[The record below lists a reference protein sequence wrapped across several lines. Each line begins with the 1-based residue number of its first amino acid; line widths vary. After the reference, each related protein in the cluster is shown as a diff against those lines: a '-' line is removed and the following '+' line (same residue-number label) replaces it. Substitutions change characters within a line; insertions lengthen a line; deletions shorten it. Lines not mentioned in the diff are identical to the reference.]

1 MAFSPRL
8 VTLERKIKNRTAR
21 IGIVGLG
28 YVGLPLAVEFAHA
41 GFHVVGI
48 DIDERKVRSI
58 NAGVSHIEDVPTATL
73 KTLVRD
79 GLIRAQSDYKGCGK
93 LDAILIAVP
102 TPLRKTKDP
111 DISYIVASMDAIAP
125 QVRAG
130 QLIILES
137 TTYPGTTEEV
147 LRPALEAGGLIV
159 GRDIF
164 LAFSP
169 ERVDPG
175 NKLYQTKN
183 TPKVVGGSTPSCT
196 KVAALLYGQAIEHV
210 HPVTS
215 TQSAEMIKLLE
226 NTFRAV
232 NIGLVNEIA
241 LMCEKLGLDV
251 WEVIDGAAT
260 KPFGF
265 MRFYPGPGIGGHCIP
280 LDPHYLAWKLKTLN
294 YSARFIELAS
304 EINGHMPEVVVRRA
318 TAMLNDAKKSVKG
331 SKIFVLGVAY
341 KKDTGDTRES
351 PALDVIRLLQE
362 EGAIVSFHDPYSNAI
377 RGEDGRTEKGSAL
390 TPRILRASD
399 LVVIVT
405 DHSVYDYR
413 AIVKSARRVLDTRN
427 ATRGVKSGR
436 GKIVKL

>member
-1 MAFSPRL
+1 MAVSPHFGA
-8 VTLERKIKNRTAR
+8 LERKIKSKTAR

-28 YVGLPLAVEFAHA
+28 YVGLPLAVEFAQA
-41 GFHVVGI
+41 GFRVVGI
-48 DIDERKVRSI
+48 DVDERKVRSV
-58 NAGVSHIEDVPTATL
+58 NNGVSHIEDVPTDTL
-73 KTLVRD
+73 KPLVED
-79 GLIRAQSDYKGCGK
+79 GLIRAQADYKGCGK

-111 DISYIVASMDAIAP
+111 DISYIVASLDAIAP

-137 TTYPGTTEEV
+137 TTYPGTTDEV
-147 LRPALEAGGLIV
+147 MRPVLEAGGLKV
-159 GRDIF
+159 GRDFF

-183 TPKVVGGSTPSCT
+183 TPKVVGGTTPSCT

-210 HPVTS
+210 HPVSS

-280 LDPHYLAWKLKTLN
+280 LDPHYLAWKLRTLN

-318 TAMLNDAKKSVKG
+318 SAMLNDAKKSVKG

-341 KKDTGDTRES
+341 KKDTGDVRES
-351 PALDVIRLLQE
+351 PALDVIRLLQD
-362 EGAIVSFHDPYSNAI
+362 EGASVSFHDPYSNAI
-377 RGEDGRTEKGSAL
+377 RAEDGRIEKGVAL
-390 TPRILRASD
+390 TPKNLKAAD
-399 LVVIVT
+399 LVVIIT
-405 DHSVYDYR
+405 DHSVYDYA
-413 AIVKSARRVLDTRN
+413 AIVKSARRILDTRN
-427 ATRGVKSGR
+427 ATRGVKTGR
-436 GKIVKL
+436 GKIEKL

>member
-1 MAFSPRL
+1 LAANPYY
-8 VTLERKIKNRTAR
+8 TAIERKIRNKSAR

-28 YVGLPLAVEFAHA
+28 YVGLPLAVEFAQA
-41 GFHVVGI
+41 GFRVVGI
-48 DIDERKVRSI
+48 DVDDRKVRKI
-58 NAGVSHIEDVPTATL
+58 NAGQSHIEDVSTETL
-73 KTLVRD
+73 KPLVGD

-111 DISYIVASMDAIAP
+111 DISYIVASLDAIAP

-137 TTYPGTTEEV
+137 TTYPGTTDEV
-147 LRPALEAGGLIV
+147 MRPVLESGGLVV

-183 TPKVVGGSTPSCT
+183 TPKVVGGTTPWCT
-196 KVAALLYGQAIEHV
+196 KAAALLYGQAIEHV
-210 HPVTS
+210 HPVSS

-280 LDPHYLAWKLKTLN
+280 LDPHYLAWKLRTLN

-318 TAMLNDAKKSVKG
+318 SAMLNDARKSVKG
-331 SKIFVLGVAY
+331 SKVFILGVAY

-362 EGAIVSFHDPYSNAI
+362 VGASVSFHDPYSNAI
-377 RGEDGRTEKGSAL
+377 RGEDGRIEKGVAL
-390 TPRILRASD
+390 TPSALKSAD

-405 DHSVYDYR
+405 DHSAYDYA

-427 ATRGVKSGR
+427 ATRGVKAGR
-436 GKIVKL
+436 HKIVKL

>member
-1 MAFSPRL
+1 MTANAHFN
-8 VTLERKIKNRTAR
+8 VLERRIIDRTAR
-21 IGIVGLG
+21 LGIVGLG

-41 GFHVVGI
+41 GFRVVGI
-48 DIDERKVRSI
+48 DVDARKVKSV
-58 NAGVSHIEDVPTATL
+58 NAGVSHIEDVPTSTL
-73 KTLVRD
+73 KPLVKK
-79 GLIRAQSDYKGCGK
+79 GLIRAQAHYKGCDK

-111 DISYIVASMDAIAP
+111 DISYIVASLAAIAP
-125 QVRAG
+125 QARAG

-147 LRPALEAGGLIV
+147 MRPELESGGLKV
-159 GRDIF
+159 GRDVF

-175 NKLYQTKN
+175 NPVFQTKN
-183 TPKVVGGSTPSCT
+183 TPKVVGGSTPLCT
-196 KVAALLYGQAIEHV
+196 KAATLLYRQAVEHV
-210 HPVTS
+210 HPVSS

-241 LMCEKLGLDV
+241 LMCEKLNLDV

-304 EINGHMPEVVVRRA
+304 EVNGHMPEVVVRRA
-318 TAMLNDAKKSVKG
+318 AAILNKAKKSVKG

-351 PALDVIRLLQE
+351 PSLDVIRLLQE
-362 EGAIVSFHDPYSNAI
+362 EGATVTFHDPYSNEI
-377 RGEDGRTEKGSAL
+377 RGEDGRTERGVPL
-390 TPRILRASD
+390 THRNLAAAD

-405 DHSVYDYR
+405 DHSVYDYTM
-413 AIVKSARRVLDTRN
+413 IVKAARRVLDTRN
-427 ATRGVKSGR
+427 ATRSVKSGR
-436 GKIVKL
+436 AKIEKL

>member
-1 MAFSPRL
+1 MAVSPHF
-8 VTLERKIKNRTAR
+8 VDLERKIKGRTAR

-41 GFHVVGI
+41 GFRVVGI
-48 DIDERKVRSI
+48 DIDERKIRSV
-58 NAGVSHIEDVPTATL
+58 NTGVSYIEDVPTTTL
-73 KTLVRD
+73 KPLVKD

-93 LDAILIAVP
+93 LDAIIIAVP

-111 DISYIVASMDAIAP
+111 DISYIVGALDAIAP

-137 TTYPGTTEEV
+137 TTYPGTTEEI
-147 LRPALEAGGLIV
+147 LRPVLESGGLAV

-183 TPKVVGGSTPSCT
+183 TPKVVGGSTPPCT
-196 KVAALLYGQAIEHV
+196 KVAALLYAQAVEHV
-210 HPVTS
+210 HSVTS

-294 YSARFIELAS
+294 YSARFIDLAS
-304 EINGHMPEVVVRRA
+304 EINGHMPEIVVRRA
-318 TAMLNDAKKSVKG
+318 TAILNDGKKSVNG
-331 SKIFVLGVAY
+331 SKVFVLGVAY

-362 EGAIVSFHDPYSNAI
+362 QGAIVSFHDPYSNAI
-377 RGEDGRTEKGSAL
+377 RSEDGRIENGSPLTERNLKSA
-390 TPRILRASD
+390 D

-405 DHSVYDYR
+405 DHAVFDYGM
-413 AIVKSARRVLDTRN
+413 IVKNARRILDTRN
-427 ATRGVKSGR
+427 ATRDVKGGR

>member
-1 MAFSPRL
+1 MPGNPRFA
-8 VTLERKIKNRTAR
+8 TLEGKIKNRSAR

-28 YVGLPLAVEFAHA
+28 YVGLPLAVEFAQA
-41 GFHVVGI
+41 GFRVTGI
-48 DIDERKVRSI
+48 DVDERKVRSV
-58 NAGVSHIEDVPTATL
+58 NSGVSHIEDVSTSTL
-73 KTLVRD
+73 KALVGD
-79 GLIRAQSDYKGCGK
+79 GLVRAQSDYKGCGK

-111 DISYIVASMDAIAP
+111 DISYIVASLDAIAP
-125 QVRAG
+125 QVRPG

-147 LRPALEAGGLIV
+147 MRPVLEAGGLKV

-183 TPKVVGGSTPSCT
+183 TPKVVGGTTTWCT
-196 KVAALLYGQAIEHV
+196 KAAALLYGQAIEHV
-210 HPVTS
+210 HPVSS
-215 TQSAEMIKLLE
+215 TQAAEMIKLLE

-280 LDPHYLAWKLKTLN
+280 LDPHYLAWKLRTLN

-304 EINGHMPEVVVRRA
+304 EINGHMPEVVVRR
-318 TAMLNDAKKSVKG
+318 TAALLNEAKKSVHG

-341 KKDTGDTRES
+341 KKDTSDVRES
-351 PALDVIRLLQE
+351 PALDVIRLLQD
-362 EGAIVSFHDPYSNAI
+362 EGAHVSFHDPYANAI
-377 RGEDGRTEKGSAL
+377 RDEHGQVQKATAL
-390 TPRILRASD
+390 TAHNLKTAD

-405 DHSVYDYR
+405 DHSVYDYP

-427 ATRGVKSGR
+427 ATRNVKSGR

>member
-1 MAFSPRL
+1 MAVNPQFGA
-8 VTLERKIKNRTAR
+8 LERKIKSKSAR
-21 IGIVGLG
+21 IGIIGLG
-28 YVGLPLAVEFAHA
+28 YVGLPLAVEFAQA
-41 GFHVVGI
+41 GFRVVGI
-48 DIDERKVRSI
+48 DVDERKVRSV
-58 NAGVSHIEDVPTATL
+58 NGGVSHIEDVSTDTL
-73 KTLVRD
+73 KPLVRD
-79 GLIRAQSDYKGCGK
+79 GLIRAQADYKGCGK

-111 DISYIVASMDAIAP
+111 DISYIVASLDAIAP

-137 TTYPGTTEEV
+137 TTYPGTTDEV
-147 LRPALEAGGLIV
+147 MRPVLEAGGLKV

-183 TPKVVGGSTPSCT
+183 TPKVVGGTTPLCT
-196 KVAALLYGQAIEHV
+196 RAAALLYGQAIEHV
-210 HPVTS
+210 HPVSS

-280 LDPHYLAWKLKTLN
+280 LDPHYLAWKLRTLN

-318 TAMLNDAKKSVKG
+318 SAMLNDAKKSVKG

-341 KKDTGDTRES
+341 KKDTGDVRES

-362 EGAIVSFHDPYSNAI
+362 EGASVSFHDPYSNAI
-377 RGEDGRTEKGSAL
+377 RAEDGRIEKGVSL
-390 TPRILRASD
+390 TPKNLKAAD
-399 LVVIVT
+399 LVVIIT
-405 DHSVYDYR
+405 DHSVYDYA
-413 AIVKSARRVLDTRN
+413 AIVKNARRVLDTRN
-427 ATRGVKSGR
+427 ATRGVKVGR
-436 GKIVKL
+436 GKIEKL

>member
-1 MAFSPRL
+1 MPGSPRFSA
-8 VTLERKIKNRTAR
+8 LERKIKNKSAR
-21 IGIVGLG
+21 VGIVGLG
-28 YVGLPLAVEFAHA
+28 YVGLPLAVEFAQA
-41 GFHVVGI
+41 GFRVVGI
-48 DIDERKVRSI
+48 DVDKRKVKTV
-58 NAGVSHIEDVPTATL
+58 NEGVSHIEDVATTTL
-73 KTLVRD
+73 KPLVQE
-79 GLIRAQSDYKGCGK
+79 GLIRAQADYKGCGK

-111 DISYIVASMDAIAP
+111 DISYIVSSLDAIAP

-137 TTYPGTTEEV
+137 TTYPGTTDEV
-147 LRPALEAGGLIV
+147 MRPVLEASGLKV
-159 GRDIF
+159 GKDIF

-183 TPKVVGGSTPSCT
+183 TPKVVGGTTPWCT
-196 KVAALLYGQAIEHV
+196 KAAALLYGQAIEHV

-215 TQSAEMIKLLE
+215 TQAAEMIKLLE

-280 LDPHYLAWKLKTLN
+280 LDPHYLAWKLRTVN
-294 YSARFIELAS
+294 YTARFIELAS

-318 TAMLNDAKKSVKG
+318 AAILNKAKKSVKG
-331 SKIFVLGVAY
+331 SRVFVLGLAY
-341 KKDTGDTRES
+341 KKDTGDIRES

-362 EGAIVSFHDPYSNAI
+362 EGAAVKFHDPHAASI
-377 RGEDGRTEKGSAL
+377 RLETGTVQKGTPLTKKAL
-390 TPRILRASD
+390 SEAD
-399 LVVIVT
+399 LVIIVT
-405 DHSVYDYR
+405 DHSAFDYP
-413 AIVKSARRVLDTRN
+413 AIVRDARRVLDTRN
-427 ATRGVKSGR
+427 ATRGVRAAR
-436 GKIVKL
+436 GKVEKL